1 MLDMLIEAPQSLFVL
16 LRVQMSTN
24 PVTATFPAQCS
35 IPSVGTVNTLVT
47 ILVEGILAA
56 QCNISRKEAWPEDY
70 AEEFLQKGLRSYD
83 FVVIGSGSAGSVVAS
98 RLSEN
103 PQWNILVLE
112 AGGDPPPESEVGI
125 RNLSLSVYFMFVFYF
140 RFLECF
146 SVYSIRMPPMPI
158 IRNLMIVLARPLKMN
173 VVIGRGASKLVVREQ
188 LMLCFMLEAIE
199 PNTIAGVRLVAKVGV
214 TTRFGHISKRLLDLK
229 AALNILRAM

>member
-70 AEEFLQKGLRSYD
+70 AEEFL
-83 FVVIGSGSAGSVVAS
+83 
-98 RLSEN
+98 
-103 PQWNILVLE
+103 
-112 AGGDPPPESEVGI
+112 
-125 RNLSLSVYFMFVFYF
+125 
-140 RFLECF
+140 
-146 SVYSIRMPPMPI
+146 
-158 IRNLMIVLARPLKMN
+158 
-173 VVIGRGASKLVVREQ
+173 
-188 LMLCFMLEAIE
+188 
-199 PNTIAGVRLVAKVGV
+199 
-214 TTRFGHISKRLLDLK
+214 
-229 AALNILRAM
+229 